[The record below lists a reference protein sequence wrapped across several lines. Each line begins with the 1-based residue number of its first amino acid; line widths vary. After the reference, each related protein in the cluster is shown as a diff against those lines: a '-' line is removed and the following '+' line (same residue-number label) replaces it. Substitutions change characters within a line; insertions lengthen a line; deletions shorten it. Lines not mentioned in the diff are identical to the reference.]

1 MELIKLRMVFKHHP
15 NRRLIPCSSSS
26 GGRLRCRPTIF
37 KFVWDSAKI
46 STLLTFEEL
55 TMFNLSKKI
64 GDFTKKIV
72 KRLESYSRKNCV
84 MFSISGDYMFAVA
97 NIIIAIQKCNPKLIT
112 KYIIY
117 ESEDFPVAQSDKR
130 IIEKLFPS
138 LIEFRTYTPPQ
149 KNITKYQI

>member
-1 MELIKLRMVFKHHP
+1 
-15 NRRLIPCSSSS
+15 
-26 GGRLRCRPTIF
+26 
-37 KFVWDSAKI
+37 
-46 STLLTFEEL
+46 
-55 TMFNLSKKI
+55 
-64 GDFTKKIV
+64 
-72 KRLESYSRKNCV
+72 
-84 MFSISGDYMFAVA
+84 MFAVA

-149 KNITKYQI
+149 NIKVPDLKSYTEDIHRYFSANSIFLTC